1 NDVPEKIVDFSL
13 DDVVR
18 LSQSAISWASAQDIE
33 KGLAAYRALP
43 TNSKGAMPLRHLA
56 ALAIAGDVSCLAN
69 YQFSFEQGDRLGF
82 VPYITQDMI
91 ERALLIARNVR

>member
-1 NDVPEKIVDFSL
+1 MMLQFQFNDRVA
-13 DDVVR
+13 
-18 LSQSAISWASAQDIE
+18 LSSCNRP
-33 KGLAAYRALP
+33 AYRALP
-43 TNSKGAMPLRHLA
+43 TNSKGAMPLRNLA

>member
-1 NDVPEKIVDFSL
+1 
-13 DDVVR
+13 
-18 LSQSAISWASAQDIE
+18 
-33 KGLAAYRALP
+33 
-43 TNSKGAMPLRHLA
+43 MPLRHLA

-69 YQFSFEQGDRLGF
+69 SQFSFEQGDRLGF